1 MDGEQSTGEPQV
13 TLYEDTRDDLIAIAM
28 LTRRDHRDV
37 LRDAVEAIRERLVPK
52 LAAPAQRGP
61 KRGPK
66 AAS

>member
-1 MDGEQSTGEPQV
+1 MDSDNVQDAQV
-13 TLYEDTRDDLIAIAM
+13 TLYEDTRDDLMAIAM

-37 LRDAVEAIRERLVPK
+37 LHDAVEAIRERLVPK
-52 LAAPAQRGP
+52 LTAPSAKGP